1 MDFEQRQQRH
11 LTNDPQSTTNVSGNE
26 NYTQSH
32 PDESIVDQQSTA
44 KIEHDEQA
52 ITKDDLYSTHNNDSM
67 IDSNS
72 INQVMLSM
80 TVIIMLKIS

>member
-32 PDESIVDQQSTA
+32 PDESNVDQQKQQILNMMS
-44 KIEHDEQA
+44 KQ
-52 ITKDDLYSTHNNDSM
+52 
-67 IDSNS
+67 
-72 INQVMLSM
+72 
-80 TVIIMLKIS
+80 